1 MSGDKTASR
10 LRYNEPGWIDTLAAW
25 VLALLWVLPLVYA
38 VWTAFH
44 PSEYSTRF
52 SLLAPLTLDNFAHA
66 WAAAPFARYFVNTML
81 LVGLI
86 LGCQLVL
93 STLAA
98 YAFARYEFPGKKVL
112 FALVLIQL
120 MIMPDILLVE
130 NYRTMA
136 RLGLVDTLLAV
147 GLPYFAS
154 AFAIFLLRQTFMGI
168 PRELDEAARVEGASA
183 MQILWRIY
191 VPLARPVYTA
201 FALVSVSF
209 HWNNFLWPVIIT
221 NSVSARPL
229 TVGLQVFSSTDQ
241 GVDWSIITAATL
253 MTSAPLLIGFL
264 LFQRQFV
271 QSFMRAGI
279 K

>member
-1 MSGDKTASR
+1 VKSSAPSR
-10 LRYNEPGWIDTLAAW
+10 LVYNDPGWIDTLAAW
-25 VLALLWVLPLVYA
+25 VLALLWILPLMYA

-44 PSEYSTRF
+44 PSEYSTHF
-52 SLLAPLTLDNFAHA
+52 SLRAPLTLDNFVHA

-81 LVGLI
+81 LVAMI

-98 YAFARYEFPGKKVL
+98 YAFARYEFAGKNVL

-136 RLGLVDTLLAV
+136 RLGVVDTLLAV

-154 AFAIFLLRQTFMGI
+154 AFAIFLLRQTFLGI

-191 VPLARPVYTA
+191 VPLAKPVYTA

-221 NSVSARPL
+221 NSVTARPL

>member
-1 MSGDKTASR
+1 MSRHATEPQLAF
-10 LRYNEPGWIDTLAAW
+10 NEPTWIDTVAAW
-25 VLALLWVLPLVYA
+25 LLALLWILPLVYA

-44 PSEYSTRF
+44 LPAYSTHF
-52 SLLAPLTLDNFAHA
+52 SLLAPLTLDNFARA
-66 WAAAPFARYFVNTML
+66 WAAAPFARYFLNTTL
-81 LVGLI
+81 LVAMI
-86 LGCQLVL
+86 LAAQLVL
-93 STLAA
+93 GTLAA
-98 YAFARYEFPGKKVL
+98 YAFARYEFRGRSIA
-112 FALVLIQL
+112 FALVLAQL

-130 NYRTMA
+130 NYKTMA
-136 RLGLVDTLLAV
+136 RLGLIDTLLAI

-168 PRELDEAARVEGASA
+168 PKELDDAARVEGASA
-183 MQILWRIY
+183 MQTLWRVY
-191 VPLARPVYTA
+191 VPLAKPVYTA

-209 HWNNFLWPVIIT
+209 HWNNFLWPLIVT
-221 NSVSARPL
+221 NSVNSRPL
-229 TVGLQVFSSTDQ
+229 TVGLQVFSSVDQ

-253 MTSAPLLIGFL
+253 MTSAPLLLAFL

>member
-1 MSGDKTASR
+1 MSRHTPQTR
-10 LRYNEPGWIDTLAAW
+10 LVYNDPTLLDTLAAW
-25 VLALLWVLPLVYA
+25 LLALMWILPLVYA

-44 PSEYSTRF
+44 PSAYSTRF
-52 SLLAPLTLDNFAHA
+52 ELLAPLTLNNFARA
-66 WAAAPFARYFVNTML
+66 WAAAPFAQYFLNTIL
-81 LVGLI
+81 LVAMI
-86 LGCQLVL
+86 LASQLVL

-98 YAFARYEFPGKKVL
+98 YAFARYEFPGKNVL
-112 FALVLIQL
+112 FALVLVQL
-120 MIMPDILLVE
+120 MIMPDILLVA
-130 NYRTMA
+130 NYKTMA
-136 RLGLVDTLLAV
+136 ALGLVDTLLAI

-168 PRELDEAARVEGASA
+168 PKELDEAARVEGASA

-191 VPLARPVYTA
+191 IPLARPVYTA

-209 HWNNFLWPVIIT
+209 HWNNFLWPLIIT
-221 NSVSARPL
+221 NSVGARPL

-241 GVDWSIITAATL
+241 GVDWSVITAATL

>member
-1 MSGDKTASR
+1 MTRPSR
-10 LRYNEPGWIDTLAAW
+10 LVYNDPTWIDTLAAW
-25 VLALLWVLPLVYA
+25 MLALMWILPLAYA

-52 SLLAPLTLDNFAHA
+52 DLLAPLTLDNFARA
-66 WAAAPFARYFVNTML
+66 WAAAPFAQYFLNTIL
-81 LVGLI
+81 LVAMI

-98 YAFARYEFPGKKVL
+98 YAFARYEFAGKNLL
-112 FALVLIQL
+112 FALVLVQL
-120 MIMPDILLVE
+120 MIMPDILLVA
-130 NYRTMA
+130 NYKTMA
-136 RLGLVDTLLAV
+136 ALGLVDTLLAV

-168 PRELDEAARVEGASA
+168 PKELDEAARVEGASP

-191 VPLARPVYTA
+191 IPLAKPVYTA

-209 HWNNFLWPVIIT
+209 HWNNFLWPLIIT

-241 GVDWSIITAATL
+241 GVDWSVITAATL

>member
-1 MSGDKTASR
+1 MSERKINS
-10 LRYNEPGWIDTLAAW
+10 YNEPGWLDTLAAW
-25 VLALLWVLPLVYA
+25 LLALLWILPLLYA

-44 PSEYSTRF
+44 PAEYSTRF
-52 SLLAPLTLDNFAHA
+52 ELLAPLTLDNFARA
-66 WAAAPFARYFVNTML
+66 WEAAPFARYFLNTVL
-81 LVGLI
+81 LVSMI
-86 LGCQLVL
+86 LACQLVL
-93 STLAA
+93 GTLAA
-98 YAFARYEFPGKKVL
+98 YAFVRYEFAGKSLL
-112 FALVLIQL
+112 FALVLLQL

-130 NYRTMA
+130 NYKTMA
-136 RLGLVDTLLAV
+136 RLGLVDTLLSV

-154 AFAIFLLRQTFMGI
+154 AFAIFLLRQTFLGI
-168 PRELDEAARVEGASA
+168 PKELVDAARVEGASSL
-183 MQILWRIY
+183 QILWRVY
-191 VPLARPVYTA
+191 VPLAKPVYTA

-209 HWNNFLWPVIIT
+209 HWNNFLWPLIIT

-229 TVGLQVFSSTDQ
+229 TVGLQIFSSTDQ

-253 MTSAPLLIGFL
+253 LSSAPLLIAFL

>member
-1 MSGDKTASR
+1 MKTSAPSR
-10 LRYNEPGWIDTLAAW
+10 LVYNDPGWIDTLAAW
-25 VLALLWVLPLVYA
+25 LLALLWILPLVYA

-52 SLLAPLTLDNFAHA
+52 SLFAPLTLDNFAHA
-66 WAAAPFARYFVNTML
+66 WAAAPFARYFVNTIL
-81 LVGLI
+81 LVAMI

-98 YAFARYEFPGKKVL
+98 YAFARYEFAGKNVL

-136 RLGLVDTLLAV
+136 RLGVVDTLLAV

-154 AFAIFLLRQTFMGI
+154 AFAIFLLRQTFLGI

-191 VPLARPVYTA
+191 VPLAKPVYTA

-221 NSVSARPL
+221 NSVTARPL